1 MTFASI
7 PYRPTGTVYGVLLNF
22 RREHAVFTPQMTYPP
37 YKAAPQAPV
46 LYVKTANTFT
56 PNGGT
61 VAVPAGVPQLEVGAT
76 LAMVFGPSSGQDVSH
91 WVLMNDFSLP
101 HTSYFRPPV
110 KFKCLDGFLGIGTA
124 CVSTETLG
132 DPAQVKLEVRINGEL
147 KQALDFSELIRDAK
161 TLARDVGDFMSLR
174 EGDVLMLG
182 LDCLTSGGRPLAQ
195 VGDTVDIRSPG
206 HPMLGVLSN
215 SLVAAAA

>member
-1 MTFASI
+1 MTFAST
-7 PYRPTGTVYGVLLNF
+7 PYRPNGTVYGTLLNF
-22 RREHAVFTPQMTYPP
+22 RREHAVFVPQMVQPP

-61 VAVPAGVPQLEVGAT
+61 VAVPARVPRVEVGAT
-76 LAMVFGPSSGQDVSH
+76 LAMVFGPSSGPGIAH

-101 HTSYFRPPV
+101 HVSYFRPPV
-110 KFKCLDGFLGIGTA
+110 KFKCLDGFLGLGSA
-124 CVSTETLG
+124 CVSPEILG
-132 DPAQVKLEVRINGEL
+132 DPARVTLQVHINGEL

-161 TLARDVGDFMSLR
+161 TLVRDVREFMSLR

-182 LDCLTSGGRPLAQ
+182 LDCLAGGGRPLAQ
-195 VGDTVDIRSPG
+195 VGDTVDIHSPG
-206 HPMLGVLSN
+206 HPQLGVLSN
-215 SLVAAAA
+215 SLVAEAT